1 MHCSFYYGLI
11 CSSEQSEVIKMN
23 KLKYFIPVGIMALT
37 TLTGCNYK
45 PTVYIF
51 TAHEENRIQL
61 YNKELK
67 EHFPNYNIQIVS
79 KTTGALMSELQAQ
92 GTRSQCDIFVGIEIT
107 NAEILLQD
115 NANLFADLSDYDT
128 SHYVDEV
135 LEYQKDQTLA
145 DGSTRNGHKKY
156 HIQDKEAGC
165 IVYSKSLVGDAV
177 PTSYDDLLD
186 AKYKGKIIMP
196 NPKSSG
202 TGYYFYNGLASLKGK
217 EAALSYFT
225 GLNANVKEWS
235 ASGSGPVKG
244 VDKKEIAVG
253 LGMHFQA
260 VEYANKNSDIGITYF
275 SEGSPYTLYT
285 MGMINGKEK
294 KAEVK
299 EVYDYF
305 FSYVNYLDNS
315 QIVPETIYR
324 AEFAKTPTVENWK
337 SPSDYG
343 VDYTQMKNLLDPNY
357 KNELLDAWK
366 L

>member
-1 MHCSFYYGLI
+1 
-11 CSSEQSEVIKMN
+11 MN
-23 KLKYFIPVGIMALT
+23 KLIRIIPLSILSIGA
-37 TLTGCNYK
+37 LTGCNNNK
-45 PTVYIF
+45 TSYIF

-67 EHFPNYNIQIVS
+67 EKFPNYNIQVVS

-92 GTRSQCDIFVGIEIT
+92 GTKTSCDIFVGIEIT
-107 NAEILLQD
+107 NAEILLKGNPD
-115 NANLFADLSDYDT
+115 LFADLSNYDT

-135 LEYQKDQTLA
+135 LEYQKDITLKN
-145 DGSTRNGHKKY
+145 GSVRKGHKKY

-165 IVYSKSLVGDAV
+165 IVYSKSKVGDNV
-177 PTSYDDLLD
+177 PTSYQDLLD
-186 AKYKGKIIMP
+186 EKYKGAIIMP

-202 TGYYFYNGLASLKGK
+202 TGYYFYNGLASLNGK
-217 EAALSYFT
+217 DAALSYFNS
-225 GLNANVKEWS
+225 LNANIKEWS

-275 SEGSPYTLYT
+275 EEGSPYTLYT

-294 KAEVK
+294 NAAVK

-305 FSYVNYLDNS
+305 FNYVNYLDNS
-315 QIVPETIYR
+315 QIVPETIYKP
-324 AEFAKTPTVENWK
+324 EFAKTVTVENWK

-343 VDYTQMKNLLDPNY
+343 VNYTQMQNLLDPDY

>member
-1 MHCSFYYGLI
+1 
-11 CSSEQSEVIKMN
+11 MN
-23 KLKYFIPVGIMALT
+23 KIRYLLPASLLAVTA
-37 TLTGCNYK
+37 LTGCASK

-67 EHFPNYNIQIVS
+67 EHFPNYNIQVVS
-79 KTTGALMSELQAQ
+79 KTTGNLMAELQAQ
-92 GTRSQCDIFVGIEIT
+92 GTRTQCDIFVGIEIT
-107 NAEILLQD
+107 NAEILLKG
-115 NANLFADLSDYDT
+115 NENLFADLSDYDT
-128 SHYVDEV
+128 SHFVDEV
-135 LEYQKDQTLA
+135 LEYQKDVTLA
-145 DGSTRNGHKKY
+145 DGTVRKGHKKY

-165 IVYSKSLVGDAV
+165 IVYSKSLVGENV
-177 PTSYDDLLD
+177 PTSYQDLLD
-186 AKYKGKIIMP
+186 VRFKGSIIMP

-202 TGYYFYNGLASLKGK
+202 TGYYFYNGLASLNGK
-217 EAALSYFT
+217 DAALSYFNS
-225 GLNANVKEWS
+225 LNTNIKEWS

-275 SEGSPYTLYT
+275 EEGSPYTLYT
-285 MGMINGKEK
+285 MGMINGKQTR
-294 KAEVK
+294 AEVK

-305 FSYVNYLDNS
+305 FNYVNYLDNS
-315 QIVPETIYR
+315 QIVPETIYK
-324 AEFAKTPTVENWK
+324 AEFAKPVTVENWK

-343 VDYTQMKNLLDPNY
+343 KDYTAMKNLLDPNY
-357 KNELLDAWK
+357 KSELLDAWK

>member
-1 MHCSFYYGLI
+1 
-11 CSSEQSEVIKMN
+11 MN
-23 KLKYFIPVGIMALT
+23 KLLKLIPLTVLGASTLVGCGGKKTIF
-37 TLTGCNYK
+37 
-45 PTVYIF
+45 IF

-61 YNKELK
+61 YNRELK
-67 EHFPNYNIQIVS
+67 TKFPEYDIQIVS

-92 GTRSQCDIFVGIEIT
+92 GTNTQADIFVGIEIT
-107 NAEILLQD
+107 NAEILLKD

-135 LEYQKDQTLA
+135 LEYQNDITLA
-145 DGSTRNGHKKY
+145 DGTTRKGHKKY

-165 IVYSKSLVGDAV
+165 IVYSKSLCGDNV
-177 PTSYDDLLD
+177 PTSYEDLLD
-186 AKYKGKIIMP
+186 ARFNNNIVMP

-202 TGYYFYNGLASLKGK
+202 TGYYFYNGMASVKGK
-217 EAALSYFT
+217 DAALTYFNS
-225 GLNANVKEWS
+225 LNSNIREWS

-275 SEGSPYTLYT
+275 TEGSPYTLYT
-285 MGMINGKEK
+285 MGMINGKETRP
-294 KAEVK
+294 EVK

-305 FSYVNYLDNS
+305 FNNVNYLDNCD
-315 QIVPETIYR
+315 IVPETIYK
-324 AEFAKTPTVENWK
+324 AEFAKTPTVANWK

-343 VDYTQMKNLLDPNY
+343 VSYTAMRNLLDPNY
-357 KNELLDAWK
+357 KTELLDAWK
-366 L
+366 I